1 VNGSTAKKTVLVV
14 DDDQSLRQMY
24 RARLEASGYGVIEA
38 TNGEEAMARAV
49 EDKPS
54 CILLDV
60 MMPRVNGF
68 DVLDI
73 LKTTPETKK
82 IPVIILTALM
92 QDEAKQR
99 VVNSGAEA
107 CLVKAEVMPNQVVDT
122 ITAVLDKYDQT
133 GQAPKPSA

>member
-1 VNGSTAKKTVLVV
+1 MNGSTAKKPVLVV

>member
-1 VNGSTAKKTVLVV
+1 MSSGPDKKSVLVV

-24 RARLEASGYGVIEA
+24 RARLEASGYRVIEA

-73 LKTTPETKK
+73 LKTTPQTKK
-82 IPVIILTALM
+82 IPVIVLTALM

-122 ITAVLDKYDQT
+122 ITSVLEKHNSHSPD
-133 GQAPKPSA
+133 APPQQ

>member
-1 VNGSTAKKTVLVV
+1 MNGSTAKKTVLVV

>member
-1 VNGSTAKKTVLVV
+1 MENQAGKTILVV
-14 DDDQSLRQMY
+14 DDDTDLRLMY
-24 RARLEASGYGVIEA
+24 RARLEASKYAVIEA

-49 EDKPS
+49 EKNPD

-73 LKTTPETKK
+73 LKTTPQTKK

-92 QDEAKQR
+92 QDEAKER
-99 VVNSGAEA
+99 VKRSGAAA
-107 CLVKAEVMPNQVVDT
+107 CLVKAEVTPLQVVETINQVVAT
-122 ITAVLDKYDQT
+122 PVSTSQ
-133 GQAPKPSA
+133 Q